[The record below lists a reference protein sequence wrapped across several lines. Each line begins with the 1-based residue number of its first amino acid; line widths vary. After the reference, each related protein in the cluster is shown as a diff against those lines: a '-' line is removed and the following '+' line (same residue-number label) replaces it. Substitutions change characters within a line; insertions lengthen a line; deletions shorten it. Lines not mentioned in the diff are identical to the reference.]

1 MKNIV
6 VALIALVSL
15 AVIPSCKKG
24 ENDPFISLRSRDAR
38 ITGKWKI
45 VNFEE
50 ISNFNGSIHSSILN
64 GSILTET
71 SNGSSSSY
79 SYSAY
84 WEILADGIFKYTS
97 NIDGELSNGSGNWY
111 WLNDTKK
118 KTKIFINDEEIFVVD
133 RLTNNELILKYQY
146 GESDLYN
153 GSNNVSSY
161 ALTITLEK
169 E

>member
-1 MKNIV
+1 
-6 VALIALVSL
+6 
-15 AVIPSCKKG
+15 
-24 ENDPFISLRSRDAR
+24 LRSRDAR

-50 ISNFNGSIHSSILN
+50 ISNSNGSINSSILN

-84 WEILADGIFKYTS
+84 WEILADGIFKYS
-97 NIDGELSNGSGNWY
+97 YNIDGEPLNGSGNWN

-146 GESDLYN
+146 G
-153 GSNNVSSY
+153 GSNLYDGSNYVSSY
-161 ALTITLEK
+161 AMTITFEK